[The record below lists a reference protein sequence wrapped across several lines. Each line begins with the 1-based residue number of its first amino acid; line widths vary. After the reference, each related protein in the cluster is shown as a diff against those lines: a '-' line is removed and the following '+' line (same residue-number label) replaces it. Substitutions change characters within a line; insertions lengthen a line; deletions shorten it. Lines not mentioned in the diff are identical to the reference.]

1 MQELRLQTRVV
12 LDVVWVIFG
21 RVEVGV
27 FVSSFRRG
35 TVGLRYV
42 AWGKAPYLEG

>member
-27 FVSSFRRG
+27 FVSFLRG
-35 TVGLRYV
+35 ATVGLRYV